1 MKRFFNIGMAVL
13 ALFLTWDLYDVD
25 NEPIDPAQI
34 AEHRVYIRS
43 VGELEPTLA
52 ATVNENKVPIQGLG
66 WGNKKHVSI
75 EFTMKTGEVSPRSE
89 ELQRIQPRG
98 GDKGVR
104 VIEQ

>member
-1 MKRFFNIGMAVL
+1 MRRFFNIGMAVL

-52 ATVNENKVPIQGLG
+52 E
-66 WGNKKHVSI
+66 
-75 EFTMKTGEVSPRSE
+75 TGEVSPRSE